1 MKQKFSILWPV
12 LAATLFAV
20 TLASSPAQTN
30 RLNGVAAIV
39 NDAIITE
46 QEVYSELEKM
56 LPQLQFQYR
65 SQPARLREELS
76 RRRVAIL
83 EGLIERQLVLADFK
97 AAGFNIPETLIE
109 DQFQQDVVSKFGDR
123 VAFVQTLQ
131 KEGKTIEDAR
141 KEFRDYLIVYMMSQ
155 QKIRNQVTISP
166 FKIER
171 YYAANQDKFAVE
183 DQVKLRMII
192 LPMQTAGDA
201 TVIERGKSIHQ
212 QIVNGTPFEEMAR
225 QHSVGAQ
232 AKDGGMMG
240 WNGRKEL
247 RKELIETAFTLKPG
261 AVSEPIVT
269 DDAIFILKVEEAKA
283 AQVRPLA
290 DVRDEIEQ
298 ALQAEESA
306 QRRKQWIDTIRQKAF
321 VRLF

>member
-1 MKQKFSILWPV
+1 MKPMHKLWLSVVFATV
-12 LAATLFAV
+12 LVVAPAARG
-20 TLASSPAQTN
+20 QTN

-46 QEVYSELEKM
+46 QEVYSILEKQ
-56 LPQLQFQYR
+56 LPQMQFQYR

-76 RRRVAIL
+76 RQRVAVL
-83 EGLIERQLVLADFK
+83 EMLIERQLVLADYK
-97 AAGFNIPETLIE
+97 AAGFNIPETLID
-109 DQFQQDVVSKFGDR
+109 DQFQQDVVNQFGDR
-123 VAFVQTLQ
+123 VSFVQTLQ

-141 KEFRDYLIVYMMSQ
+141 REFRDMLIINIMSS

-192 LPMQTAGDA
+192 LPMRVAGDA
-201 TVIERGKSIHQ
+201 AVIERAKDIHQ
-212 QIVNGTPFEEMAR
+212 KIANGTPFEEQAR
-225 QHSVGAQ
+225 LHSVGAQ
-232 AKDGGMMG
+232 AKDGGLMG
-240 WNGRKEL
+240 WSGRKEL
-247 RKELIETAFTLKPG
+247 RKELIETAFALKPG
-261 AVSEPIVT
+261 TVSEPIVT
-269 DDAIFILKVEEAKA
+269 EDAIFILKIEEAKA

-290 DVRDEIEQ
+290 EVRDEIEQ

>member
-1 MKQKFSILWPV
+1 MKQKLRIQLLV
-12 LAATLFAV
+12 LTVALGVIAPTV
-20 TLASSPAQTN
+20 CPGQTN

-39 NDAIITE
+39 NDTIITE
-46 QEVYSELEKM
+46 QEVYSIIEKELPRM
-56 LPQLQFQYR
+56 QFLYR
-65 SQPARLREELS
+65 SQPGKLREELA
-76 RRRVAIL
+76 RQRVAIL
-83 EGLIERQLVLADFK
+83 EMLIERQLVLADYK

-109 DQFQQDVVSKFGDR
+109 DQFQQDVVNQFGDR
-123 VAFVQTLQ
+123 VAFVKTLQ

-141 KEFRDYLIVYMMSQ
+141 REFRDMLIVNIMSS

-192 LPMQTAGDA
+192 LPMATAGDE
-201 TVIERGKSIHQ
+201 TVTARAREIHQ
-212 QIVNGTPFEEMAR
+212 QIVGGASFEELAR

-247 RKELIETAFTLKPG
+247 RKELIETAFAMKPG
-261 AVSEPIVT
+261 SVSEPIFT
-269 DDAIFILKVEEAKA
+269 DDAVFILKVEEVKA

-306 QRRKQWIDTIRQKAF
+306 QRRKQWIDTIRRKAF

>member
-1 MKQKFSILWPV
+1 MTRTSLCV
-12 LAATLFAV
+12 LLAAGLSA
-20 TLASSPAQTN
+20 AGSAAAGETN

-46 QEVYSELEKM
+46 QQVYRELEFM

-65 SQPARLREELS
+65 TQPARLREELS

-83 EGLIERQLVLADFK
+83 DGLIERQLVLADFK
-97 AAGFNIPETLIE
+97 AAGFNIPETLID

-123 VAFVQTLQ
+123 VAFVKTLQ

-141 KEFRDYLIVYMMSQ
+141 REFRDMLIVNIMSA
-155 QKIRNQVTISP
+155 QKIRNQITISP

-171 YYAANQDKFAVE
+171 YYAENQDKFAVE

-192 LPMQTAGDA
+192 LPLPAAGDA
-201 TVIERGKSIHQ
+201 AVVERAMSIRKR
-212 QIVNGTPFEEMAR
+212 IADGESFEEMAR

-232 AKDGGMMG
+232 AKDGGLMG

-247 RKELIETAFTLKPG
+247 RKELIEVAFALKPG
-261 AVSEPIVT
+261 EVSEPIVT
-269 DDAIFILKVEEAKA
+269 DDAVFILKVEETKP
-283 AQVRPLA
+283 AQIRPLA
-290 DVRDEIEQ
+290 EVRDEIEQ
-298 ALQAEESA
+298 TLQAEESA
-306 QRRKQWIDTIRQKAF
+306 QRRKVWIDGIRQKAF